1 MQVYALPGLIRGLVF
16 DIDKTLYDHEG
27 YARHQ
32 ADVLIERLAQELRS
46 SAELARE
53 EVETWRAAYER
64 EHGVRQSLGNAFAAL
79 GVPMETS
86 IEWREQLIRPR
97 RFLDRDPRLR
107 AALEALRESY
117 RTIVVT
123 NNPER
128 VGKATLE
135 ALGVDD
141 LFAHVVGLDTT
152 KRSKPDPEPFLH
164 AARVL
169 GCPPQ
174 GLVSVGDR
182 YDVDIAP
189 ALGIGMG
196 GVLVDSVCDIYRL
209 KERLAEES
217 A

>member
-1 MQVYALPGLIRGLVF
+1 MQVYTLPNPIRGIVF
-16 DIDKTLYDHEG
+16 DIDKTLYDHDA

-32 ADVLIERLAQELRS
+32 VDVLIERLAQERAS
-46 SAELARE
+46 SAHSTRD
-53 EVETWRAAYER
+53 EVEAWRDEYER

-79 GVPMETS
+79 GIRMETS
-86 IEWREQLIRPR
+86 VAWREELIRPK

-107 AALEALRESY
+107 AALAALRE
-117 RTIVVT
+117 RFRIIAVT

-128 VGKATLE
+128 VGRATLE

-141 LFAHVVGLDTT
+141 LFGRVVGLDTT
-152 KRSKPDPEPFLH
+152 KRSKPDPEPFLY

-169 GCPPQ
+169 GYPPEA
-174 GLVSVGDR
+174 LVSVGDR
-182 YDVDIAP
+182 YDVDIGP

-196 GVLVDSVCDIYRL
+196 GVLVDGVRDVYS
-209 KERLAEES
+209 LAVTLAGEG